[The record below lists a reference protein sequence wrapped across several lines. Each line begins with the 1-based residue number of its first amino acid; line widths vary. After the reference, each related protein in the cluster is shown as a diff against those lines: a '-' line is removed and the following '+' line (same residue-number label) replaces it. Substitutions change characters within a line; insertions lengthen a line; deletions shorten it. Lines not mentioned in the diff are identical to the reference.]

1 LPTFASLLAKDWPN
15 NRTINI
21 VCQNHSVPAGYF
33 LTPMVD
39 SFNAYPHLLHQQ
51 LKRRFPHAVV
61 NVIVTAIGDE
71 NSEQGAA
78 RFATDVLTHRADLV
92 TLDYALND
100 RHIGL
105 GRARV
110 AWSAMIEHAQG
121 RHVPL
126 MLLTPTADSTANLAD
141 PADPLNEHASLVR
154 TLAAEYQVALVDS
167 LATFSAHAQAGRP
180 LDELLSQ
187 FNHPNRAGHELVV
200 HEFLKWF
207 P

>member
-1 LPTFASLLAKDWPN
+1 
-15 NRTINI
+15 
-21 VCQNHSVPAGYF
+21 
-33 LTPMVD
+33 
-39 SFNAYPHLLHQQ
+39 
-51 LKRRFPHAVV
+51 
-61 NVIVTAIGDE
+61 
-71 NSEQGAA
+71 
-78 RFATDVLTHRADLV
+78 
-92 TLDYALND
+92 
-100 RHIGL
+100 
-105 GRARV
+105 
-110 AWSAMIEHAQG
+110 MIEHAQG